1 VGVKMN
7 IHLLIPTSIYF
18 VGVFTIPMETIKS
31 PIHFLLL
38 SGVVPLMKETLQE
51 IPKGS
56 NLFGLK
62 YNEQIVIV
70 IV

>member
-1 VGVKMN
+1 MGVQMN

-18 VGVFTIPMETIKS
+18 MGVLTIPMETIKR
-31 PIHFLLL
+31 PIYFLLL

-62 YNEQIVIV
+62 DNEQIVIV

>member
-1 VGVKMN
+1 MGV
-7 IHLLIPTSIYF
+7 L
-18 VGVFTIPMETIKS
+18 TIPMETIKR
-31 PIHFLLL
+31 PIYFLLL
-38 SGVVPLMKETLQE
+38 SGVVPLMKETLQK